1 MKSYYDEVIIPQ
13 VPEGV
18 DHDEAW
24 EDYEEEIDR
33 FGYYYATTWI
43 EKRGGRRALFQPCLW
58 NQYNTILEDG
68 METNNMLESFNRTW
82 NLLSGYS
89 PNVWHIQDQF
99 VKQDADARRAFLS
112 NSVGQDMADNTGR
125 KQRAKDAKQRVKL
138 VVEAFATMPKT
149 DYLKMLAHDLQ
160 RASAL

>member
-1 MKSYYDEVIIPQ
+1 MNSLIQAGK
-13 VPEGV
+13 
-18 DHDEAW
+18 
-24 EDYEEEIDR
+24 
-33 FGYYYATTWI
+33 T
-43 EKRGGRRALFQPCLW
+43 KRGTLAIID
-58 NQYNTILEDG
+58 NQHFSYVSNG
-68 METNNMLESFNRTW
+68 PV
-82 NLLSGYS
+82 YS

-112 NSVGQDMADNTGR
+112 DSVGQDMADNTGR

-160 RASAL
+160 RARARRIIVLEDHDSLTIG

>member
-1 MKSYYDEVIIPQ
+1 
-13 VPEGV
+13 
-18 DHDEAW
+18 
-24 EDYEEEIDR
+24 
-33 FGYYYATTWI
+33 
-43 EKRGGRRALFQPCLW
+43 
-58 NQYNTILEDG
+58 
-68 METNNMLESFNRTW
+68 MEWKQTYMLESFNRTC

-112 NSVGQDMADNTGR
+112 NSVGQDMAGNTGR

-138 VVEAFATMPKT
+138 VVEAFATIPKT

>member
-1 MKSYYDEVIIPQ
+1 MGTTIHRLGLKNRVGGEHCSRPV
-13 VPEGV
+13 
-18 DHDEAW
+18 
-24 EDYEEEIDR
+24 
-33 FGYYYATTWI
+33 FGT
-43 EKRGGRRALFQPCLW
+43 
-58 NQYNTILEDG
+58 
-68 METNNMLESFNRTW
+68 STW
-82 NLLSGYS
+82 NLLSGYR